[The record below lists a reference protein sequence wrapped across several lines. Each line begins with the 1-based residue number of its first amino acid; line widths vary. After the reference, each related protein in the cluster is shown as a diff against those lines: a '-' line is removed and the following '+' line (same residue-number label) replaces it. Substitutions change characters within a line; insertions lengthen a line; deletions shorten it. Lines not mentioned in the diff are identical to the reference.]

1 MSRLGQRVNRDAE
14 AERARAAGAR
24 RALSAVGHELASPL
38 TALYT
43 YLKLA
48 SGDHVGSMRRC
59 ADRLQVIAELVREV
73 AALDDAPAPDRATDL
88 ALAIESGASRLGLD
102 VQLER
107 SGEVRATIAPERAS
121 TIATA
126 LLRAVISS
134 APDARVRARVLGR
147 SERAIVRVAPGIEP
161 VAWRVVEPWR
171 ASTSHRLELW
181 AAAVAA
187 GADGVVR
194 VGEVDGQ
201 IAVELE
207 LPAAGSR

>member
-1 MSRLGQRVNRDAE
+1 VNRDAE
-14 AERARAAGAR
+14 AERATAAGAR
-24 RALSAVGHELASPL
+24 RALAAVGHELASPL

-48 SGDHVGSMRRC
+48 PGDHVGSMRRC
-59 ADRLQVIAELVREV
+59 ADRIQVIAELVREL
-73 AALDDAPAPDRATDL
+73 AALDDPPVPGATDL
-88 ALAIESGASRLGLD
+88 AIAIESGASRLGLD
-102 VQLER
+102 VELER
-107 SGEVRATIAPERAS
+107 SGEVLATIAPDRAS

-126 LLRAVISS
+126 LLRAVVSS
-134 APDARVRARVLGR
+134 APDSPLRARVFGRGQRAMVRLG
-147 SERAIVRVAPGIEP
+147 PGIEP
-161 VAWRVVEPWR
+161 TTWQVVEPWR
-171 ASTSHRLELW
+171 SSTRHKLELW

-187 GADGVVR
+187 GAEGSVR